1 MRKRV
6 NAGRATVWTLTAAM
20 LVTLALSSAAAAE
33 GYPSAK
39 ATCKVANITLIDGS
53 TQEDWTTLL
62 SNQIKTA
69 NQKDLFVDVSFECG
83 LYTQT
88 LVRSKGGVKD
98 TSTAEAIIKVRVLI
112 DGVPAYPGEV
122 VFSKRMQELSATLQ
136 GIISGDALVL
146 VDTDGDG
153 IPDAIQ
159 INEELLT
166 PEEIE
171 LVLDTMVANSFNFV
185 LNDLSSGVHTIEVQ
199 AKIDTATTVQEG
211 TASATATIGKGTV
224 TVEEVRLIK
233 NDEIILD

>member
-1 MRKRV
+1 MKTLG
-6 NAGRATVWTLTAAM
+6 NAVWILM
-20 LVTLALSSAAAAE
+20 AAAVVAWGIAGAAGAE

-69 NQKDLFVDVSFECG
+69 NQKDLFIDVSFECG

-88 LVRSKGGVKD
+88 LVRSKGAVKD
-98 TSTAEAIIKVRVLI
+98 TSMAEAIVKVQVLV
-112 DGVPAYPGEV
+112 DGVAAFPGEV
-122 VFSKRMQELSATLQ
+122 VFSKRTQTLSATLQ

-146 VDTDGDG
+146 VDTDDDG
-153 IPDAIQ
+153 IPDTIQ
-159 INEELLT
+159 IDEELLT

-171 LVLDTMVANSFNFV
+171 LILDTMAANSFNFV
-185 LNDLSSGVHTIEVQ
+185 LNDLTAGVHTVEVQ
-199 AKIDTATTVQEG
+199 ARIDTTTDVDEG

-224 TVEEVRLIK
+224 TVESVRMIK
-233 NDEIILD
+233 DEDIIVE

>member
-1 MRKRV
+1 MKKTR
-6 NAGRATVWTLTAAM
+6 NAGKALMWALAAWA
-20 LVTLALSSAAAAE
+20 VVAWGIAGGAGAE

-39 ATCKVANITLIDGS
+39 AACQVANITLIDGS
-53 TQEDWTTLL
+53 TQTDWTTLL
-62 SNQIKTA
+62 CNRIKTA

-98 TSTAEAIIKVRVLI
+98 TSTAEAIVKVRVLV
-112 DGVPAYPGEV
+112 DGEPAFPGDV
-122 VFSKRMQELSATLQ
+122 VFSRRMQELSATLQ
-136 GIISGDALVL
+136 GIINDDALIL

-153 IPDAIQ
+153 IPDAVQ
-159 INEELLT
+159 IDEDLLT

-171 LVLDTMVANSFNFV
+171 LILDTMTANSFNFV

-199 AKIDTATTVQEG
+199 AKIDTATSAQEG
-211 TASATATIGKGTV
+211 TASATATIGKGSV

-233 NDEIILD
+233 DDDIVLD